1 MYIHVCIKVKEIKKG
16 QITSGSSASQFKR
29 EWIPRTKNK
38 STLAKT
44 DTYLD
49 IINVILQFLC
59 YTCLSWPD
67 LERFDARLSAL
78 HSAALVAEHDGREC
92 AE

>member
-1 MYIHVCIKVKEIKKG
+1 MYIHVCIKVEEIKKG

-29 EWIPRTKNK
+29 KWIPRTKNK
-38 STLAKT
+38 STLAKP

-59 YTCLSWPD
+59 YTCLSWKWIYLY
-67 LERFDARLSAL
+67 LEETTVHMCNNSQR
-78 HSAALVAEHDGREC
+78 C
-92 AE
+92 

>member
-49 IINVILQFLC
+49 INNDTIL
-59 YTCLSWPD
+59 
-67 LERFDARLSAL
+67 
-78 HSAALVAEHDGREC
+78 
-92 AE
+92 